1 MDHIRRA
8 VPERF
13 NEFCTVRALVRQ
25 GLGDLGLPRPPMVPG
40 ERGEPR
46 WPLGVVGSITHCVGY
61 RAVAIGRGREVR
73 AVGIDAEPNL
83 PLPGNVYQRISSDDE
98 RAAADR
104 VRAVHPDISSDRLLF
119 SAKEAVYKAWFP
131 LARTLLDFEGGQMIL
146 SPAGFFTAVIWPSA
160 PRREPVCVAPDRLL
174 GCNRCTERRAGESTR
189 WRIRRG
195 GSLSRA
201 GSTTCS
207 ATISCVTIRTR
218 KENHGDINERRST

>member
-1 MDHIRRA
+1 M
-8 VPERF
+8 PERF
-13 NEFCTVRALVRQ
+13 KEFCTVRALVRQ

-131 LARTLLDFEGGQMIL
+131 LARTPLDFGGGQVIL
-146 SPAGFFTAVIWPSA
+146 SPAGFFTAVIWQSA
-160 PRREPVCVAPDRLL
+160 PRSELVCVVPDRLSGRWDVSDGILRTALIISLHDGRADPKTAEL
-174 GCNRCTERRAGESTR
+174 GEYSSMRLMQNP
-189 WRIRRG
+189 
-195 GSLSRA
+195 
-201 GSTTCS
+201 
-207 ATISCVTIRTR
+207 IS
-218 KENHGDINERRST
+218 